1 MTPHEQRPIERV
13 TQARKRV
20 EMTTE
25 RADFPEDKYMHEIHR
40 LKTQRDELLAACEDA
55 MRFMDEHRMSGGLT
69 YDTVFE
75 AVQKARGSE

>member
-40 LKTQRDELLAACEDA
+40 LKTQRDELLAACELLMTISMPHDVSGMA
-55 MRFMDEHRMSGGLT
+55 MKEKALT
-69 YDTVFE
+69 
-75 AVQKARGSE
+75 AIKKAKGE